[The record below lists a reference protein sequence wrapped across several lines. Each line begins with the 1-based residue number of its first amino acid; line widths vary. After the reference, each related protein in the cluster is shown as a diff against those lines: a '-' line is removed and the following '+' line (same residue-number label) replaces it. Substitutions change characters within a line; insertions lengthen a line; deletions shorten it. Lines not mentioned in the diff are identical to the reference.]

1 VRPAAPSPYP
11 LPQGE
16 GGLVCASLPSP
27 CGRGLGGG
35 GATSRRRLVAL
46 RGWRADLAAFLAGL
60 LAALALPPFHVLPA
74 LLVAVPVLLLLIEGA
89 RGPWVAV
96 RRGWWFGFGL
106 YLIGLYWI
114 TEAILIEAARLW
126 WCVPFAVPALSAL
139 LAAFVAAAVG
149 VAAFARPGWP
159 RVLTLAG
166 AWVLAD
172 LARQF
177 VATGFPWNLWGSVW
191 EFPGRVGDVLI
202 QPAALVGIHGLT
214 LATVLLAGLPLLG
227 WGFRAAGIALLA
239 AWVAFGI
246 VRTGAPAPPAPGLT
260 AVMVQGDVAEGQKWS
275 QALAGGI
282 FRRYLAL
289 TRQGVAQA
297 GDGKKVVI
305 WPETAFP
312 GLLGRDPEARKMIAQ
327 AGAGAPALIG
337 SVRFDSQD
345 RPRNTLFALTPG
357 GDIAAVYDKW
367 HLVPFGEY
375 QPSWF
380 PLPVQIVPGGGFAA
394 GPGPETLRVPGLPPF
409 APLICYEAIFPSQVV
424 YEADRPRWIV
434 NITNDAWFG
443 NSAGPRQHLAA
454 ARMRAVE
461 EGLPLLRAANTGIT
475 AAFDGR
481 GHELS
486 RLPMNRPGI
495 LVVGLPG
502 ALDRTPYARVG
513 LLLPL
518 GLAAAS
524 VLGGLAA
531 SARAAKSF
539 SSSGTKQRLMEQD

>member
-1 VRPAAPSPYP
+1 M
-11 LPQGE
+11 
-16 GGLVCASLPSP
+16 
-27 CGRGLGGG
+27 
-35 GATSRRRLVAL
+35 
-46 RGWRADLAAFLAGL
+46 
-60 LAALALPPFHVLPA
+60 
-74 LLVAVPVLLLLIEGA
+74 
-89 RGPWVAV
+89 
-96 RRGWWFGFGL
+96 
-106 YLIGLYWI
+106 
-114 TEAILIEAARLW
+114 W

-139 LAAFVAAAVG
+139 LAAFTAAAVG

-227 WGFRAAGIALLA
+227 WGFRAAGLALLV

-246 VRTGAPAPPAPGLT
+246 VRTGAPAPPASGLT

-282 FRRYLAL
+282 FHRYLAL
-289 TRQGVAQA
+289 TREGIAQA

-305 WPETAFP
+305 WPETAISRP
-312 GLLGRDPEARKMIAQ
+312 
-327 AGAGAPALIG
+327 AGARSRGAQDDCRSERRRAGPDRLGA
-337 SVRFDSQD
+337 VRFPRPSQELAL
-345 RPRNTLFALTPG
+345 RLTPD

-375 QPSWF
+375 QPGWF
-380 PLPVQIVPGGGFAA
+380 PLPIQIVPGGGFAA
-394 GPGPETLRVPGLPPF
+394 GPGPETLRVPGLPPV

-424 YEADRPRWIV
+424 DEAARPRWIV

-475 AAFDGR
+475 AAFDAR

-524 VLGGLAA
+524 VLGGLLA
-531 SARAAKSF
+531 SARAASFF
-539 SSSGTKQRLMEQD
+539 SSPGTKRRLMAQD